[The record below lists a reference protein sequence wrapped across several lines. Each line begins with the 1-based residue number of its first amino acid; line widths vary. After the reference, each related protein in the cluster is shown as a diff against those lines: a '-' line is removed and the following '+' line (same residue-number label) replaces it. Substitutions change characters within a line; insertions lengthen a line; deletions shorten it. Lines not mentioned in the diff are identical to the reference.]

1 MSEAKNKSTGGN
13 GVPNGEVITMGCVD
27 NKEGRPTRAAFC
39 LRGWEYYI
47 EKGIMLLFPNA
58 SS

>member
-13 GVPNGEVITMGCVD
+13 GVPKNEDVITMGCVD

-39 LRGWEYYI
+39 LRG
-47 EKGIMLLFPNA
+47 
-58 SS
+58 